1 MINNMILEI
10 CEILRTG
17 EIWNDET
24 GEKVGNIDEY
34 KRQEMGKRMIRIT
47 MESTR
52 VIPGIITGL
61 LNKMDRIMEQAQEWE
76 MYEYYGTAINLV
88 KVFIGEEVTRINE
101 RNRIETRQQRKMKI
115 TPRQRKFKKRQRI
128 TELSKERTEL
138 LKKVYDKELE
148 VEQEFKKEE
157 QLESQIREI
166 EDELM
171 GIDTVYENDQGVIEL
186 LEGAKRVKKEKNF

>member
-1 MINNMILEI
+1 
-10 CEILRTG
+10 
-17 EIWNDET
+17 
-24 GEKVGNIDEY
+24 
-34 KRQEMGKRMIRIT
+34 
-47 MESTR
+47 
-52 VIPGIITGL
+52 
-61 LNKMDRIMEQAQEWE
+61 
-76 MYEYYGTAINLV
+76 
-88 KVFIGEEVTRINE
+88 
-101 RNRIETRQQRKMKI
+101 MKI